1 MPLDTSNL
9 GCNSWLAGFSDADAY
24 FQVSL
29 PPQSGGQFGKIKCF
43 YRLECQQNY
52 HRESDLV
59 DSSYLPIMQQ
69 IADYFNTKLVTRDRI
84 TNYGNSSTCFVYT
97 TNLQSNTIVYNYFTS
112 YPMYSSKYLD
122 FLEWSKVYNHRML
135 GTHLTIEGAKECLAS
150 KNSMNKNRITWN
162 WDHLNNFPK

>member
-1 MPLDTSNL
+1 MRTPKIEALQRLIIWLNRRANTNISLLPLDTSNL

-97 TNLQSNTIVYNYFTS
+97 TNLQSNTIVYI
-112 YPMYSSKYLD
+112 
-122 FLEWSKVYNHRML
+122 VR
-135 GTHLTIEGAKECLAS
+135 
-150 KNSMNKNRITWN
+150 
-162 WDHLNNFPK
+162 